1 MKTLKQIVK
10 VIATESELKAMCVTN
25 KGNTIALVI
34 DLRDRPELKKLV
46 DEFASKTLEHL
57 EKEIG

>member
-1 MKTLKQIVK
+1 MKTLKAIVK
-10 VIATESELKAMCVTN
+10 LIMTDTELRAMCVSS

-34 DLRDRPELKKLV
+34 DLKDRPELKKLV
-46 DEFASKTLEHL
+46 DEFANKTLDHL